1 MNLRFPLRRV
11 VVAACAVLLP
21 AAAPADNVTWTGPTG
36 MFLNPTAEVHAEG
49 GFLPQA
55 CWLHQ
60 DQGGG
65 TLDGVMA
72 MGSYTFR
79 SNTEVGALLLSL
91 DLPSGRTETEP
102 GGFVRQLLL
111 ASEGFRPAVAVGGAF
126 IEGDPLTRQD
136 VFAVI
141 AQPLTPADV
150 AVALRLHLGAR
161 WRFAGSRDDLIPY
174 GGLEL
179 AFDEAWS
186 VFVETADKSD
196 FDRRT
201 PYAAGVQFTGKSGLG
216 LSVAAGNSG
225 SGDDLGFFFGIGYLF
240 TGS

>member
-1 MNLRFPLRRV
+1 MIHGCWLRG
-11 VVAACAVLLP
+11 
-21 AAAPADNVTWTGPTG
+21 AAAAMCVVLAPSLAAAGNVTWTGPTG
-36 MFLNPTAEVHAEG
+36 MFLNPTAETPPHG
-49 GFLPQA
+49 GVMPQA

-65 TLDGVMA
+65 TFDGVMA
-72 MGSYTFR
+72 MGSYTFP

-91 DLPSGRTETEP
+91 DLPSGDTETEP
-102 GGFVRQLLL
+102 GAFVRQLLL
-111 ASEGFRPAVAVGGAF
+111 SSEGFRPALAVGGAF

-136 VFAVI
+136 VFAAL

-150 AVALRLHLGAR
+150 AVAVRLHLGAR
-161 WRFAGSRDDLIPY
+161 WRFAGNRDDLIPY

-179 AFDEAWS
+179 GFSEAWS
-186 VFVETADKSD
+186 VFVETAERSD

-201 PYAAGVQFTGKSGLG
+201 PYAAGVQFHGKRGLG
-216 LSVAAGNSG
+216 LSLAAGNSG